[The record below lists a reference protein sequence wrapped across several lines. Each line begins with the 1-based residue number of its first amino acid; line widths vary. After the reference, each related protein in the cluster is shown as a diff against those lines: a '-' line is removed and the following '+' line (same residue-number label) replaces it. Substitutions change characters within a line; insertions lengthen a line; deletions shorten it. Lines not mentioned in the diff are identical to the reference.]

1 MGVVNPG
8 FEVGCNGP
16 EDRRKFLRFIQAAQN
31 AVAGRRVGD
40 VNQPPL
46 ANLNLMAAVFPNDAW
61 VISMCTVVL
70 GVNGA
75 MEDRAD
81 ELATATVGRSGRWC
95 VSDLE
100 GERALQLEAAWQIAG
115 QIEIELRSMLAGLRR
130 GHRTALI
137 ELHELPERGF
147 RVHRQAIEK
156 HGEIH
161 GRGFRSRG
169 QALRYKEVAAAN
181 GHHEAG
187 RCRKNRSQAQ

>member
-61 VISMCTVVL
+61 MISMRAVVL

-81 ELATATVGRSGRWC
+81 ELAPATVGRSGRWC
-95 VSDLE
+95 VSDLK
-100 GERALQLEAAWQIAG
+100 GERSFELEAAWQIAG
-115 QIEIELRSMLAGLRR
+115 QFEIELRRVLPGLRR
-130 GHRTALI
+130 GHRTALV
-137 ELHELPERGF
+137 EFHELPECGF
-147 RVHRQAIEK
+147 RV
-156 HGEIH
+156 
-161 GRGFRSRG
+161 
-169 QALRYKEVAAAN
+169 N
-181 GHHEAG
+181 
-187 RCRKNRSQAQ
+187 